1 MYYCEIGTRLCKKK
15 TSQNIIRISLDYE
28 HMNRIMQMYYNILN
42 SAVNTTYQPI
52 FVDEY
57 PQRIAG
63 GHQDIHP
70 QVTFESIQ

>member
-1 MYYCEIGTRLCKKK
+1 
-15 TSQNIIRISLDYE
+15 
-28 HMNRIMQMYYNILN
+28 MYYN
-42 SAVNTTYQPI
+42 SVVNMTHQSI
-52 FVDEY
+52 FVDKY

>member
-1 MYYCEIGTRLCKKK
+1 MQKK

-28 HMNRIMQMYYNILN
+28 HMKLYEQDLIMRMYYNILN

>member
-1 MYYCEIGTRLCKKK
+1 MR
-15 TSQNIIRISLDYE
+15 
-28 HMNRIMQMYYNILN
+28 MYYNILN

>member
-1 MYYCEIGTRLCKKK
+1 MYC
-15 TSQNIIRISLDYE
+15 D
-28 HMNRIMQMYYNILN
+28 ILN
-42 SAVNTTYQPI
+42 SATHQPI

-63 GHQDIHP
+63 GHQDVDP